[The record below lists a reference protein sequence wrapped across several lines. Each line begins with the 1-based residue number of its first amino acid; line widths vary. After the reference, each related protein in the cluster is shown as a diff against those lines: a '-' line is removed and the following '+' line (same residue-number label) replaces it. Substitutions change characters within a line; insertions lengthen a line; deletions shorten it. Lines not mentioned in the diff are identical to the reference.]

1 MLSSTDEQRHGRVS
15 ATTSV
20 SGGVEGGHLSMHSR
34 GNIVQDHESLNKNSG
49 ELVAEEEVQYVEE
62 EYYIEEE
69 VEESVE
75 ESAEQQSV

>member
-1 MLSSTDEQRHGRVS
+1 
-15 ATTSV
+15 
-20 SGGVEGGHLSMHSR
+20 MHSR

-75 ESAEQQSV
+75 ESAEQQSVQTRGVETIKEVSTDQENASLGGDPKF

>member
-1 MLSSTDEQRHGRVS
+1 
-15 ATTSV
+15 
-20 SGGVEGGHLSMHSR
+20 MHSR